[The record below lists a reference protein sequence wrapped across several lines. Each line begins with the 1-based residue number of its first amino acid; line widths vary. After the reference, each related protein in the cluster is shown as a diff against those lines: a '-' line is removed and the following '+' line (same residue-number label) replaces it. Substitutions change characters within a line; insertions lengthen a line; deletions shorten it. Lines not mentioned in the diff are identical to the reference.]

1 MITSPHYWIFLLIAL
16 GLSFLP
22 VRIRTQSI
30 GVLSFLFLFVLID
43 TVTQHSLTETT
54 TNIWSDLAKYS
65 LIYWLIFWTVAF
77 YYIPRINLPG
87 FFTKFRSSTLLI
99 LGIIL
104 YLAHSKYLP
113 DVLKTVAG
121 ATPIA
126 SNIIPLGVSYFSFK
140 LIHYLIEYNRGRF
153 KEHTF
158 LQFWTYISFFPIYT
172 AGPIERFENFLGT
185 GVSADRKQDFIE
197 GTTRIIYGLIKKF
210 FISGVVLTG
219 LLNSH
224 TGDSI
229 LQRLDAIEH
238 YKVWGFLILNYLIVY
253 MDFSAYSDIAIGSAR
268 ILGFRV
274 AENFNWPILAS
285 NVMLFWKRWHISLG
299 SWCQSYVYMPT
310 IGLTRQPY
318 LAIILTFLA
327 IGVWHAGALNWAAWG
342 IYHGVG
348 VIGYRLWVKTS
359 IRKKIASK
367 TNVITQALALLITNL
382 WIAGSFAFT
391 ATYTTGTL
399 SELTDAVAILRKCLF
414 LL

>member
-1 MITSPHYWIFLLIAL
+1 LITSPHYWIFLLAAL
-16 GLSFLP
+16 ALSFLP

-30 GVLSFLFLFVLID
+30 GVLSFLFLFVLVD
-43 TVTQHSLTETT
+43 SVTPNTLPVASTG
-54 TNIWSDLAKYS
+54 IWRALSKYS

-77 YYIPRINLPG
+77 YYLPRINLPEYLS
-87 FFTKFRSSTLLI
+87 KFRVSTLLI
-99 LGIIL
+99 TGIII
-104 YLAHSKYLP
+104 YLAHFKYLP
-113 DVLKTVAG
+113 DVLKAVTG
-121 ATPIA
+121 AAPVT

-153 KEHTF
+153 KEHNF

-172 AGPIERFENFLGT
+172 AGPIERFDNFLAT
-185 GVSADRKQDFIE
+185 GVSTKRKNDFVE

-210 FISGVVLTG
+210 FISGVLLTS
-219 LLNSH
+219 LLDSH
-224 TGDSI
+224 TADTV
-229 LQRLDAIEH
+229 LKQLETVDH

-274 AENFNWPILAS
+274 AENFNWPIMSS
-285 NVMLFWKRWHISLG
+285 NVMMFWKRWHISLG

-327 IGVWHAGALNWAAWG
+327 IGLWHAGAINWAAWG
-342 IYHGVG
+342 LYHGIG
-348 VIGYRLWVKTS
+348 IIGYRLWTKTS
-359 IRKKIASK
+359 IHKKIASN
-367 TNVITQALALLITNL
+367 TNIFIHIFALLITNL

-391 ATYTTGTL
+391 ATYTTG
-399 SELTDAVAILRKCLF
+399 EWGEVTDAIAILGKCLF
-414 LL
+414 LY